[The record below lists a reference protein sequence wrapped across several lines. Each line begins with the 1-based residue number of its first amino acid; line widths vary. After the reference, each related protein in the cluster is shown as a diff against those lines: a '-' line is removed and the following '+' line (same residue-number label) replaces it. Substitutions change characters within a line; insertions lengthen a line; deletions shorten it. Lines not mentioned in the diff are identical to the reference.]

1 MTYPPPPQDP
11 YGGQPQQPQY
21 PPPQQGGFP
30 QQQPPQYGQQ
40 PYGTP
45 PGGQPHGTPPGGQPY
60 GTPPGG
66 QPFGGDPYGQQ
77 QQYGQQPGPYGQ
89 PYGQPQKKSAMP
101 WILAGVGVVVIGVAV
116 TLILVLTGGNSAQYV
131 AETVVDGMTAR
142 DASAVRSVA
151 CDPQEIEDSVDTDEF
166 PSDLKITLGKVTESG
181 DTATA
186 LVTATFEGRS
196 IDLEIKMKKVDGDWC
211 ADDFGPA

>member
-21 PPPQQGGFP
+21 PQQQQGGYP

-45 PGGQPHGTPPGGQPY
+45 PGGQSYGTPPGGQPY

-66 QPFGGDPYGQQ
+66 QPYGGDPYGQQ
-77 QQYGQQPGPYGQ
+77 PGQHGQQPYGQQ
-89 PYGQPQKKSAMP
+89 PYGQPQKKSPMP

-116 TLILVLTGGNSAQYV
+116 TLILVLTGGNSAQ
-131 AETVVDGMTAR
+131 
-142 DASAVRSVA
+142 SVA
-151 CDPQEIEDSVDTDEF
+151 DKAAEVISNKDRAGAQEISCDPEDSGTGDIDEL
-166 PSDLKITLGKVTESG
+166 PGEITATVGTVTESG

-186 LVTATFEGRS
+186 PITVK
-196 IDLEIKMKKVDGDWC
+196 IDGESLDGTLKLKKNSSGDWC
-211 ADDFGPA
+211 VDDID

>member
-11 YGGQPQQPQY
+11 HGGQPQQPQY
-21 PPPQQGGFP
+21 PPPQQGGYP

-45 PGGQPHGTPPGGQPY
+45 PGGQSY

-66 QPFGGDPYGQQ
+66 QQQPYGGQPGGFGADPYGQQ
-77 QQYGQQPGPYGQ
+77 QYGQPGPYGQ
-89 PYGQPQKKSAMP
+89 QQPYGQPPKKSPMP

-116 TLILVLTGGNSAQYV
+116 TLILVLTGGRSAQSV
-131 AETVVDGMTAR
+131 AETVVDGIKSRNVGALQG
-142 DASAVRSVA
+142 VA
-151 CDPQEIEDSVDTDEF
+151 CDPTEIEDEIDTDEMPENF
-166 PSDLKITLGKVTESG
+166 EISLGEVTESG

-186 LVTATFEGRS
+186 IIKVTVDGRS
-196 IDLEIKMKKVDGDWC
+196 FDGKLEMKKVDGDFC
-211 ADDFGPA
+211 ADDFGGA

>member
-11 YGGQPQQPQY
+11 YGGQPQQPPY
-21 PPPQQGGFP
+21 PQQPQGGYP

-45 PGGQPHGTPPGGQPY
+45 PGGQPY

-66 QPFGGDPYGQQ
+66 MPQGGDPYGQQ
-77 QQYGQQPGPYGQ
+77 QYGQPGQFGQQP
-89 PYGQPQKKSAMP
+89 PYGQPQKKSPMP

-116 TLILVLTGGNSAQYV
+116 TLILVLTGGNSPQSV
-131 AETVVDGMTAR
+131 AETVVKGITDR
-142 DASAVRSVA
+142 DAGTIQSVA
-151 CDPQEIEDSVDTDEF
+151 CDKQEIDDDFDPKDMPADFKVE
-166 PSDLKITLGKVTESG
+166 LGEVTETG

-186 LVTATFEGRS
+186 SVKVTFEGQTL
-196 IDLEIKMKKVDGDWC
+196 DGKLEMKKNDSGDWC